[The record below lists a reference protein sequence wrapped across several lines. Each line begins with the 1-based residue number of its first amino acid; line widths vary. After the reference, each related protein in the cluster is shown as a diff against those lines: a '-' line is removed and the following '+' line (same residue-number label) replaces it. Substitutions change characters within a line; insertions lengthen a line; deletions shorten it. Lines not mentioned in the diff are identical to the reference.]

1 MKRVIYLLLVLT
13 YSISVYSQD
22 KDSIIYIFSDK
33 VETIEGVEKRA
44 NVKKIEKNK
53 KSYL

>member
-1 MKRVIYLLLVLT
+1 LLVLT

-33 VETIEGVEKRA
+33 VETIEEVEKRVEKRA